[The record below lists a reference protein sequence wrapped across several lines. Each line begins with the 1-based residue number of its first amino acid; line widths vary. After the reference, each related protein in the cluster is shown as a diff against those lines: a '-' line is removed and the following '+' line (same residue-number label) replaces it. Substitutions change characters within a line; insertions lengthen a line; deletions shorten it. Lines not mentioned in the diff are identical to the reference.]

1 MNLNKAEI
9 IGNLTR
15 DPQVKTLA
23 SGTPL
28 ASFSVATNRIW
39 KDYKSK
45 KQRESTEYH
54 NVIAW
59 GKLAEIIG
67 KYLKKGGKVYVDGRL
82 QTRSWEDKDKNKRQ
96 KTEIVAD
103 NLIML
108 GHLNKK
114 PSADLAK
121 EEIDIEEVTVEEA

>member
-1 MNLNKAEI
+1 MNLNKAEV

-15 DPQVKTLA
+15 DPLVKTLP
-23 SGTPL
+23 SGTPI
-28 ASFSVATNRIW
+28 ANFSVATNRFW
-39 KDYKSK
+39 TDYKTK
-45 KQRESTEYH
+45 KKRESTEYH
-54 NVIAW
+54 NIVAW

-82 QTRSWEDKDKNKRQ
+82 QTRSWEDKNKNKRER
-96 KTEIVAD
+96 TEIVAD

-114 PSADLAK
+114 PSEDLAK
-121 EEIDIEEVTVEEA
+121 EEIDIEEVDIEQA

>member
-15 DPQVKTLA
+15 DPVVKTIA

-28 ASFSVATNRIW
+28 ARFSVATNRIW

-82 QTRSWEDKDKNKRQ
+82 QSRSWEDKNKNKRQ
-96 KTEIVAD
+96 STEIVAD

-121 EEIDIEEVTVEEA
+121 EEIDIEQVDIEEA

>member
-15 DPQVKTLA
+15 DPQIKTLP

-39 KDYKSK
+39 KDYKTK
-45 KQRESTEYH
+45 KQNESTEYH

-82 QTRSWEDKDKNKRQ
+82 QTRSWEDKEKIKRQ

-121 EEIDIEEVTVEEA
+121 EEIDIEEVDIEEA

>member
-15 DPQVKTLA
+15 DPVVKTIA

-28 ASFSVATNRIW
+28 ARFSVATNRIW

-82 QTRSWEDKDKNKRQ
+82 QTRSWEDKNKNKRQ
-96 KTEIVAD
+96 STEIVAD

-121 EEIDIEEVTVEEA
+121 EEIDIEQVDIEEA

>member
-39 KDYKSK
+39 KDYKTK

-67 KYLKKGGKVYVDGRL
+67 KYLKKGAKVYIDGRL